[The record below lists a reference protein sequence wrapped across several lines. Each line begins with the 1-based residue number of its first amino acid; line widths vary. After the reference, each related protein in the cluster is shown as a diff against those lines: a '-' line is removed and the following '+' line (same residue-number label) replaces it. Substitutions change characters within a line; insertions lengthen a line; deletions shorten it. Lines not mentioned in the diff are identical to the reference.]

1 MQVKRNGLGYSGA
14 VMGTGVGSVVD
25 YFKAFVVLIMVY
37 VERNLSR
44 RLAEAWVCSHKRT
57 H

>member
-1 MQVKRNGLGYSGA
+1 MQVKRNGLGCSGA
-14 VMGTGVGSVVD
+14 VMGTDVGSVVD

-44 RLAEAWVCSHKRT
+44 RLAETLVCSHKRT